1 MAWLSGMISDRNA
14 PEWQPRSSKGGLI
27 VRVIPQCSVVATLIL
42 ALASPAMGASPTSRS
57 DKTAKN
63 MLKMQDALK
72 KGESQLDSII
82 ASLNGLSS
90 AQGKDLVDRY
100 TDFSKQ
106 VEKLDSTAKE
116 VQSRAKK
123 AKSQREDYLE
133 AWKKDQNKIQNEKLQ
148 AASEA
153 RRTELE
159 PLLKQISDSLTSG
172 KENFI
177 PLLQNLKDL
186 SLFLGNDLSEHGLT
200 TAQPL
205 ISECNKS
212 AELVKNDV
220 DKANEALVNLAA
232 SITPG
237 GTAK

>member
-1 MAWLSGMISDRNA
+1 MMKLVARCGATMA
-14 PEWQPRSSKGGLI
+14 
-27 VRVIPQCSVVATLIL
+27 L
-42 ALASPAMGASPTSRS
+42 ALTFAAPAMGASPTSRS

-116 VQSRAKK
+116 VESKAKK

-133 AWKKDQNKIQNEKLQ
+133 AWKKDQNKIQNEQLKT
-148 AASEA
+148 ASEA

-159 PLLKQISDSLTSG
+159 PLLQQISDGLTSG
-172 KENFI
+172 KENFV

-212 AELVKNDV
+212 AALVKEDV
-220 DKANEALVNLAA
+220 DKANEGLASLAA
-232 SITPG
+232 RISPAG
-237 GTAK
+237 ASK